1 MRDQAT
7 IIKAVSLLLLLLP
20 SFLWSKI
27 DFVHEIMP
35 VLKKHCAECH
45 TGDKKKGGLSMN
57 MRATFL
63 AGGEN
68 GKVAIPG
75 KPADSFFIE
84 LIQSKDSDERM
95 PPKGNGLSDEEI
107 KKLTAW
113 VTEGMP
119 WEKGIQLGN
128 SGWEPPLKPRI
139 VTLPKARKGRNHPI
153 DRLLDDYL
161 AKNKKDIP
169 EDSDDPAFVRRAY
182 LDVVGLLPSPAQ
194 LNEFSTSKSA
204 NKRKEL
210 IDALLADDVAYADHW
225 LTFWNDLLRNDYTGT
240 GFITGGRKQI
250 TTWLYAALR
259 ENKPYDEMTRELI
272 DAGKDAS
279 GFINGIK
286 WRGNVNASQTVDMQF
301 AQNISQV
308 FLGINMK
315 CASCH
320 DSFIDRWTLEEAYG
334 LAAIYSGKPLELTR
348 CDKPTGKMST
358 AKWIFPELG
367 EIDPKGSKEER
378 LKQLASLM
386 THPKNGRFTRTIVN
400 RIWARLMGRGIVHPV
415 DAMHTKPWN
424 VDLLD
429 YLAARFARD
438 GYDLRKFIGF
448 VMNSRAYQSRTVFL
462 SEEPGADYVYSG
474 PVPKRMTAEQFMDSI
489 WQVTGTNPTKIEA
502 KVDRAVR
509 HKAEPAE
516 KDAAKSG
523 RKGPLKARYVR
534 IINRTP
540 GQVLHLA
547 EVEILQGDKNLA
559 LAGKATQ
566 VDTAYNGPAKL
577 VIDGNRDGDFFKGKS
592 VTHTSSSNK
601 PWLEIDLGSEQ
612 SIDRIL
618 VFNRMDGPTPERL
631 KTFWIVAMDAKR
643 EPVWARQ
650 GTKIP
655 RPKWEGKLPKT
666 HEGFSNEDRRAL
678 ASYRKS
684 GPSSSSTGKSLPIR
698 AALVKNDFLMR
709 SLGRPHR
716 DQVVTS
722 RPAELTTLQAIDLAN
737 GQILAD
743 YLARGAKVLGAEKK
757 PTPERIDWLFRHALA
772 RQPSPTERTI
782 LGEVTSESAGN
793 QEMED
798 LLWMVFMHPEFQIIR

>member
-1 MRDQAT
+1 MRLML
-7 IIKAVSLLLLLLP
+7 KKLSLFVLIAP
-20 SFLWSKI
+20 SFLWSKV
-27 DFVHEIMP
+27 DFVHEVMP
-35 VLKKHCAECH
+35 ILKKNCAECH
-45 TGDKKKGGLSMN
+45 TDGKKKGGLDMN
-57 MRATFL
+57 TRSSFL

-68 GKVAIPG
+68 GEVAVPG
-75 KPADSFFIE
+75 NPSESYFLEAIRSE
-84 LIQSKDSDERM
+84 DSDERM
-95 PPKGNGLSDEEI
+95 PPKGDGLSAEEI
-107 KKLTAW
+107 KVLTRW

-119 WEKGIQLGN
+119 WDEGIRLGS

-139 VTLPKARKGRNHPI
+139 VKLPKAHKDRNHPI

-161 AKNKKDIP
+161 AKNKKLTP
-169 EDSDDPAFVRRAY
+169 EESEDYAFVRRAY
-182 LDVVGLLPSPAQ
+182 MDVVGLLPSPEE
-194 LNEFSTSKSA
+194 LEKFSANKSL

-210 IDALLADDVAYADHW
+210 IDALLSDDIAYADHW

-286 WRGNVNASQTVDMQF
+286 WRGDVSAGQTVHMQF
-301 AQNISQV
+301 SQNVSQV

-320 DSFIDRWTLEEAYG
+320 DSFIDRWTLEEAYN
-334 LAAIYSGKPLELTR
+334 LASIFADKPLELTR

-367 EIDPKGSKEER
+367 EIDPKAPKAER
-378 LKQLASLM
+378 LKQLAGLM
-386 THPKNGRFTRTIVN
+386 THPENGRFTRTIVN

-415 DAMHTKPWN
+415 DAMDTKPWN
-424 VDLLD
+424 EDLLD
-429 YLAARFARD
+429 YLAVRFAED

-448 VMNSRAYQSRTVFL
+448 VMTSQAYQSKSVFL
-462 SEEPGADYVYSG
+462 GEEPGEEYVYTG

-502 KVDRAVR
+502 KVDRAIRDESSAKPDPLALPKPGKITAKWIWGPNPNAKKIKLKKKIKLDSKPTFASFLATCDNAFSLRINGKNVTSSKEWTKPVYQQTASFFKKGDNLIEVDAEMFGGASGFVAQFILGKDKKLVETDKTWEVAEGKQW
-509 HKAEPAE
+509 KAATEVH
-516 KDAAKSG
+516 SYG
-523 RKGPLKARYVR
+523 KGPWKRVLDNAIESKTGT
-534 IINRTP
+534 IP
-540 GQVLHLA
+540 G
-547 EVEILQGDKNLA
+547 
-559 LAGKATQ
+559 AG
-566 VDTAYNGPAKL
+566 P
-577 VIDGNRDGDFFKGKS
+577 
-592 VTHTSSSNK
+592 
-601 PWLEIDLGSEQ
+601 
-612 SIDRIL
+612 
-618 VFNRMDGPTPERL
+618 
-631 KTFWIVAMDAKR
+631 
-643 EPVWARQ
+643 
-650 GTKIP
+650 
-655 RPKWEGKLPKT
+655 
-666 HEGFSNEDRRAL
+666 
-678 ASYRKS
+678 
-684 GPSSSSTGKSLPIR
+684 PIR

-743 YLARGAKVLGAEKK
+743 YLAKGARALEGQKK
-757 PTPERIDWLFRHALA
+757 PSGERIDWLFRHALA
-772 RQPSPTERTI
+772 RLPSPTEKSI
-782 LGEVTSESAGN
+782 LAEVASESAGN